1 MYYSVPNKRTGYAV
15 FYFLRFAVGM
25 AWVRSRYFLR
35 LAGGM
40 FIWSG
45 YEFWL
50 LIARY
55 ENRYIRPFLKWNE
68 WYLRIIVVQ
77 NKLEVDFCN
86 THISKLSE
94 KLRIAV
100 FKWYIQWYLM
110 EFKDLSGGTFFCRG
124 MILLR
129 NSRHDQGVCLFG

>member
-1 MYYSVPNKRTGYAV
+1 MPNKRTGYAI

-45 YEFWL
+45 YEFRL
-50 LIARY
+50 HVARY
-55 ENRYIRPFLKWNE
+55 GNRYIRPFLNVIKGCT
-68 WYLRIIVVQ
+68 VVQ

-86 THISKLSE
+86 KHISKLSE
-94 KLRIAV
+94 K
-100 FKWYIQWYLM
+100 
-110 EFKDLSGGTFFCRG
+110 
-124 MILLR
+124 
-129 NSRHDQGVCLFG
+129 